1 MSSTLAAVA
10 QKILMKKTPLDAA
23 TLGHD
28 QPPATTEK
36 KQQTKTTSVSRRHVT
51 ELRFY
56 VYIILYHK
64 YFEHHR

>member
-1 MSSTLAAVA
+1 
-10 QKILMKKTPLDAA
+10 MKKTLLDPA

-28 QPPATTEK
+28 QPPSTTEM
-36 KQQTKTTSVSRRHVT
+36 QQTKTTSVSRRHVT

-56 VYIILYHK
+56 VYIIWYHK

>member
-1 MSSTLAAVA
+1 
-10 QKILMKKTPLDAA
+10 MKKTPLDAA

-28 QPPATTEK
+28 QPPATTE